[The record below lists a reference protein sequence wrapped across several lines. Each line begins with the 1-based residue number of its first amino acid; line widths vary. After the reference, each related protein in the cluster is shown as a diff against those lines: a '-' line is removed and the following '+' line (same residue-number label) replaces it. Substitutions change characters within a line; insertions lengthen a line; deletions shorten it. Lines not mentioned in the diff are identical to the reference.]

1 MSSRI
6 SRHIRFSDEEWQR
19 VCEKADASGMKPCSL
34 VRWMVL
40 HGDVKIYDTEIVA
53 DLLIQFNSIGRLLN
67 QIAKVV
73 NTSGTVFQKDME
85 DVRSLMERLRRV
97 FGNYLKQFDPEE
109 II

>member
-1 MSSRI
+1 
-6 SRHIRFSDEEWQR
+6 
-19 VCEKADASGMKPCSL
+19 DASGMKPCSL

-40 HGDVKIYDTEIVA
+40 HGEVKIYDTEIVN

-73 NTSGTVFQKDME
+73 NTSGSVFQKDME
-85 DVRSLMERLRRV
+85 DVLSLMKRFRGV
-97 FGNYLKQFDPEE
+97 FKNYLKQYDPED